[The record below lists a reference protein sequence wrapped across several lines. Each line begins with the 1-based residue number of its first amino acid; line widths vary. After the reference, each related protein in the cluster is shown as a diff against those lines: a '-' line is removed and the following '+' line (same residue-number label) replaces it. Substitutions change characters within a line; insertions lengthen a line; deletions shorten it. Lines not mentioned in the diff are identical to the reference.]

1 MFDFL
6 SVMLVGATIALAILA
21 VEIKDVLIAV
31 YCLCGLFVLTGVF
44 FWMLNAPYLAVF
56 QLLIY
61 AGAII
66 ALFIVVI
73 MLTVKKTCRRRS

>member
-1 MFDFL
+1 MYDLL
-6 SVMLVGATIALAILA
+6 SIIFVVITIALAIMA
-21 VEIKDVLIAV
+21 VEIKDVLKSV
-31 YCLCGLFVLTGVF
+31 YCLFGFFICIGIF
-44 FWMLNAPYLAVF
+44 FWLFNAPYLAVF

-73 MLTVKKTCRRRS
+73 MLTVKKT